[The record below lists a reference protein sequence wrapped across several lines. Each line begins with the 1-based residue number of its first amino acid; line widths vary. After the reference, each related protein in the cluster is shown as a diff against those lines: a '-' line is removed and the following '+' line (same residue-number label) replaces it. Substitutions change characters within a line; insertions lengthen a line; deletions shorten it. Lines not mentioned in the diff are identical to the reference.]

1 MVAGMVRGL
10 GERKERQDRSEMRQ
24 MDGRDWR
31 EDQETWCRRERHKNV
46 REDPHTGMDRAGI
59 RVRKNFLFALT
70 FEMSFAGNLLFLRIT
85 CLPARDALTVD
96 MTLSHLHA
104 TMSLLPS
111 QTLQL

>member
-1 MVAGMVRGL
+1 
-10 GERKERQDRSEMRQ
+10 

-31 EDQETWCRRERHKNV
+31 KDQERWRRRERHKNV
-46 REDPHTGMDRAGI
+46 REDAHTEMDRHQ

-85 CLPARDALTVD
+85 CLPARDTLTVD
-96 MTLSHLHA
+96 MTLSHLQA